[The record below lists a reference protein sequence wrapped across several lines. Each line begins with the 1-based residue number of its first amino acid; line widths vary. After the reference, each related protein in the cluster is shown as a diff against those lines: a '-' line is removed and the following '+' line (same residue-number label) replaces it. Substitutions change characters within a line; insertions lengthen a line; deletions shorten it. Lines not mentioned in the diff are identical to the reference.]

1 MEDPICSHPT
11 RAEQLDILA
20 SIVADH
26 AAPEDQILD
35 FGCGT
40 GYVAK
45 LIFEKRSDLRFVG
58 VDLKPESLEAAI
70 KNLSPY
76 GDRFDGF
83 AGNLETLDE
92 IGIPDGPYRFAMTAL
107 TFHDLP
113 DEAKQGVISFAAK
126 RLTPDGYFLLY
137 DRLRLTEADTFP
149 LQKSVWARI
158 EREHGRGMRT
168 SESFDQYEADIAP
181 NNRPGRLIDYA
192 SWFADASLV
201 MQVLHLHGNVAL
213 IGGAKLG

>member
-1 MEDPICSHPT
+1 MDDPIGSHPT
-11 RAEQLDILA
+11 RGEQLDILA
-20 SIVADH
+20 SIVADN
-26 AAPEDQILD
+26 AAPEDRILD

-45 LIFEKRSDLRFVG
+45 LIFDKRSDLRFTG
-58 VDLKPESLEAAI
+58 VDLKPESLEAAVQ
-70 KNLSPY
+70 NLAPH

-83 AGNLETLDE
+83 AGNLEALDE

-113 DEAKQGVISFAAK
+113 DDAKQGVISFAAD

-137 DRLRLTEADTFP
+137 DRLRLTEAGTFK
-149 LQKSVWARI
+149 LQRSIWARI
-158 EREHGRGMRT
+158 EREFGRGMRT
-168 SESFDQYEADIAP
+168 AEDFDQYQADIAP
-181 NNRPGRLIDYA
+181 NNRPGRLSDYA
-192 SWFADASLV
+192 KWFADAGLV
-201 MQVLHLHGNVAL
+201 MQILHLHGNIAL